1 MSDNA
6 SVLVTGASGFIG
18 RFLCQRLLSDGFSVS
33 GTSRDGTR
41 VPAGTKPVAIRV
53 DGNTDWSAALSGVTT
68 VIHLASAV
76 HLGEA
81 DQTKSET
88 SIFRINT
95 EGTKRLAS
103 QAAQQG
109 IEKFIFISTVKVNG
123 ESTGSGVFRASDL
136 PRPYGPYAE
145 SKWQAEQQ
153 LHDVANK
160 TGLPITIIRPPL
172 VYGPTVG
179 ANMLRLISLV
189 HTGLPLPFGSI
200 VNRRSMINVQNLCDL
215 IVRCQKR
222 TEAVG
227 HTFMASDGQD
237 VSTPELVNMLARATD
252 KRAILFPF
260 PVSVLRLAGR
270 IIGRGAEMDRICQS
284 LRVDMTATQETL
296 DWTPPTSLE
305 SGILEMVQSFQMDK

>member
-1 MSDNA
+1 M
-6 SVLVTGASGFIG
+6 
-18 RFLCQRLLSDGFSVS
+18 
-33 GTSRDGTR
+33 
-41 VPAGTKPVAIRV
+41 
-53 DGNTDWSAALSGVTT
+53 
-68 VIHLASAV
+68 
-76 HLGEA
+76 GEA
-81 DQTKSET
+81 DQTKSEA
-88 SIFRINT
+88 SIFRINA

-136 PRPYGPYAE
+136 PRPFGPYAE

-153 LHDVANK
+153 LQDVANK
-160 TGLPITIIRPPL
+160 TGLSVTIIRPPL
-172 VYGPTVG
+172 VYGPKVG
-179 ANMLRLISLV
+179 ANMFRLVSLV
-189 HTGLPLPFGSI
+189 ASGLPLPFGSI

-215 IVRCQKR
+215 IVKCQQR
-222 TEAVG
+222 SEAVG

-237 VSTPELVNMLARATD
+237 VSTPELVNMLARVMD
-252 KRAILFPF
+252 KRAMLFPF

-270 IIGRGAEMDRICQS
+270 IVGRGAEMDRICQS

-305 SGILEMVQSFQMDK
+305 SGIREMVQSFQMDE